1 MQGHSPARTLGLTG
15 VIGISLA
22 SMLGSGIFVLPAF
35 AAHMMG
41 DGIWVAYLLAAAIV
55 LPSAISKAELAT
67 AMPSSGGSYVY
78 CERTFGALI
87 GTIAGLGL
95 WSSFLLKAAFALIG
109 FQAYLFVVTD
119 FLSIELNAMSVSLS
133 FLVLIVSLNIM
144 GVKKVKA
151 VQVPLTMIIVVVMLF
166 LCGVALLLPEADL
179 MRPIRT
185 NAFRGDGLQQQIVGV
200 GNAAAFVFVAYLGVT
215 NVAAIAGEV
224 KSPEKNLHRGM
235 LFSLGISTV
244 LYVFVA
250 YTLMAVVPAENLT
263 ELKDGTVV
271 AVTDSINHLAE
282 AVGGDKLGVAIAV
295 LAILTMASMALAG
308 LLAAS
313 RFGFAMAQDSLLPQ
327 SLENVNARFE
337 TPHWAVIITGI
348 VMAVVIWTLP
358 VADIAK
364 LVSGFKIM
372 IFCLENVI
380 VIILRATVDKKNVES
395 GWYAPTYRSPLF
407 PCIQL
412 LGIVGGVFLLY
423 LMGEKAAWGALAV
436 STLGVAT
443 FFGYGRYHAGGRRT
457 PFEEYRSRL
466 LNPTRDEHE
475 LETVPVENF
484 REMMRNPTRAEHDR
498 RVAAFNAADAG
509 RQKHLTLSEFQ
520 RAMHVLGYDYYD
532 FQIREIFHAA
542 DDNGDGVIVIDQ
554 FLAQFEGELR
564 GGDVKDPEPSGD
576 DEK

>member
-1 MQGHSPARTLGLTG
+1 
-15 VIGISLA
+15 
-22 SMLGSGIFVLPAF
+22 MLGSGIFVLPAF

-41 DGIWVAYLLAAAIV
+41 DGIWVAYLVAAAIV
-55 LPSAISKAELAT
+55 LPSAISKSELAT

-95 WSSFLLKAAFALIG
+95 WSSFLLKSAFALIG

-119 FLSIELNAMSVSLS
+119 FLGAELNAMSVSLS
-133 FLVLIVSLNIM
+133 FLVLIVGLNIM

-151 VQVPLTMIIVVVMLF
+151 VQVPLTMLIVVVMLF
-166 LCGVALLLPEADL
+166 LCGAAVLLPEADL
-179 MRPIRT
+179 MRPLRST
-185 NAFRGDGLQQQIVGV
+185 AFRGEGMQQQIVGV
-200 GNAAAFVFVAYLGVT
+200 GKAAAFVFVAYLGVT

-224 KSPEKNLHRGM
+224 KSPEKNLHRGI
-235 LFSLGISTV
+235 LISLGISTF
-244 LYVFVA
+244 LYVLVG
-250 YTLMAVVPAENLT
+250 YTLTAVVPAENLT
-263 ELKDGTVV
+263 ELDKDGNKLV
-271 AVTDSINHLAE
+271 AVKDSINHLAQ
-282 AVGGDKLGVAIAV
+282 AVGGDKLGLAIAV

-337 TPHWAVIITGI
+337 TPHWAVIITGL

-372 IFCLENVI
+372 IFCLENLI
-380 VIILRATVDKKNVES
+380 VIILRATVDKKKVES
-395 GWYAPTYRSPLF
+395 GWYDPTYRSPLF
-407 PCIQL
+407 PYTQL
-412 LGIVGGVFLLY
+412 LGIAGGVFLLY
-423 LMGEKAAWGALAV
+423 LMGEKAAWGAMAV
-436 STLGVAT
+436 SGLGIVT
-443 FFGYGRYHAGGRRT
+443 FFGYGRYHAGSRRT
-457 PFEEYRSRL
+457 PFEDYRARL
-466 LNPTRDEHE
+466 LNPTHDEYE
-475 LETVPVENF
+475 LETVPIQQF

-509 RQKHLTLSEFQ
+509 RHQHLTLSEFQ

-532 FQIREIFHAA
+532 LQLREIFHAA
-542 DDNGDGVIVIDQ
+542 DASGDGVIVIEE
-554 FLAQFEGELR
+554 FLAQFEGELM
-564 GGDVKDPEPSGD
+564 GDDGADPEPVGD
-576 DEK
+576 DEN

>member
-1 MQGHSPARTLGLTG
+1 
-15 VIGISLA
+15 
-22 SMLGSGIFVLPAF
+22 MLGSGIFVLPAF

-41 DGIWVAYLLAAAIV
+41 DGIWLAYLLAAAIV
-55 LPSAISKAELAT
+55 LPSAISKSELAT

-78 CERTFGALI
+78 TERTFGALI

-95 WSSFLLKAAFALIG
+95 WSSFLLKSAFALIG

-119 FLSIELNAMSVSLS
+119 FFGADLNAMSVSFS
-133 FLVLIVSLNIM
+133 FLVLIVGLNIM

-151 VQVPLTMIIVVVMLF
+151 VQVPLTMIIVVAMLF
-166 LCGVALLLPEADL
+166 LCGTAVFLPEADL
-179 MRPIRT
+179 MRPLRST
-185 NAFRGDGLQQQIVGV
+185 AFRGEGMQQQIVGV
-200 GNAAAFVFVAYLGVT
+200 GKAAAFVFVAYLGVT

-224 KSPEKNLHRGM
+224 KSPEKNLHRGI
-235 LFSLGISTV
+235 LISLGISTF
-244 LYVFVA
+244 LYVLVG
-250 YTLMAVVPAENLT
+250 YTLTAVVPAENLT
-263 ELKDGTVV
+263 ELKDGAVV
-271 AVTDSINHLAE
+271 AVTDSINHLAV
-282 AVGGDKLGVAIAV
+282 AVGGEKLGLAIAV

-337 TPHWAVIITGI
+337 TPHWAVIITGL

-372 IFCLENVI
+372 IFCLENLI
-380 VIILRATVDKKNVES
+380 VIILRATVDKRKDES
-395 GWYAPTYRSPLF
+395 GWYDPTYRSPLF
-407 PCIQL
+407 PYIQL
-412 LGIVGGVFLLY
+412 LGIAGGVFLLY

-436 STLGVAT
+436 SGVGIVT
-443 FFGYGRYHAGGRRT
+443 FFGYGRYHAGSRRT
-457 PFEEYRSRL
+457 PFEVYRARL
-466 LNPTRDEHE
+466 LNPTHDEYE
-475 LETVPVENF
+475 LETVPVQQF

-509 RQKHLTLSEFQ
+509 RYQHLTLSEFQ

-532 FQIREIFHAA
+532 FQLREIFHTA
-542 DDNGDGVIVIDQ
+542 DENGNGVIVIDE
-554 FLAQFEGELR
+554 FLAQFEGELM
-564 GGDVKDPEPSGD
+564 GGDVVNPEPAGD
-576 DEK
+576 DDH